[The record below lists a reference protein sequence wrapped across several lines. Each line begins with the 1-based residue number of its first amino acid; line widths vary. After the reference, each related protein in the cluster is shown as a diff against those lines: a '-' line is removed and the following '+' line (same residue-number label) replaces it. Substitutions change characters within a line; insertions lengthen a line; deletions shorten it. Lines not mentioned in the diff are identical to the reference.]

1 MREMFGKIVR
11 ETLEEVL
18 DPSICAVVSVDMQND
33 AMHPDGML
41 AEAGN
46 DISGMLE
53 ILPRCQAFL
62 AAAREL
68 GVLVVHIETITLPEG
83 RSDSPSW
90 LRAKG
95 MVVQSDFF
103 LEGTWGAE
111 FSPEV
116 APLPGEPVVTKH
128 RSSAFRNTD
137 LDLILRSNAIE
148 TVVVIG
154 EQTPG
159 CIEATYRDAAYH
171 DYYNVLIEDC
181 VAAFDHEQHE
191 ASLLVQRRRH
201 DVCLAADA
209 ITIWKGYRGVGA
221 PEVAPTAAEA
231 P

>member
-1 MREMFGKIVR
+1 MREVFGKVVR
-11 ETLEEVL
+11 ESLEEVL
-18 DPSICAVVSVDMQND
+18 DPSVCAVVSIDMQND
-33 AMHPDGML
+33 AMHPDGLL

-46 DISGMLE
+46 DISGMLD

-62 AAAREL
+62 ERARHHD
-68 GVLVVHIETITLPEG
+68 VFVVHVQTITLPDG

-95 MVVQSDFF
+95 LIVQSDFF

-116 APLPGEPVVTKH
+116 APLPGEPVITKH
-128 RSSAFRNTD
+128 RSSGFRGTD
-137 LDLILRSNAIE
+137 LDLVLRAHGVE

-181 VAAFDHEQHE
+181 VAAFDQEQHE

-201 DVCLAADA
+201 DVCRSEEALSIWQRHRDATRPASQASAAR
-209 ITIWKGYRGVGA
+209 T
-221 PEVAPTAAEA
+221 P
-231 P
+231 